1 VYSVATNRFESRTDL
16 EGLATS
22 GVTWLPD
29 SRHLLGW
36 DALRNTAV
44 LWDVESREVRDIA
57 GIPGPS
63 ELRLSADG
71 RTLVLNRTVLEGDV
85 WLLTLK

>member
-1 VYSVATNRFESRTDL
+1 MDL
-16 EGLATS
+16 AGLR
-22 GVTWLPD
+22 GQGMTWLPD
-29 SRHLLGW
+29 SRRLLGW

-44 LWDVESREVRDIA
+44 LWDAESRETRDIA

-63 ELRLSADG
+63 EMGLSADG
-71 RTLVLNRTVLEGDV
+71 RTLVLNRTVLEGDI

>member
-1 VYSVATNRFESRTDL
+1 MS
-16 EGLATS
+16 LAPGT
-22 GVTWLPD
+22 
-29 SRHLLGW
+29 RLGP
-36 DALRNTAV
+36 
-44 LWDVESREVRDIA
+44 SREIQDIA

-71 RTLVLNRTVLEGDV
+71 RTLALNRTVLEGDV